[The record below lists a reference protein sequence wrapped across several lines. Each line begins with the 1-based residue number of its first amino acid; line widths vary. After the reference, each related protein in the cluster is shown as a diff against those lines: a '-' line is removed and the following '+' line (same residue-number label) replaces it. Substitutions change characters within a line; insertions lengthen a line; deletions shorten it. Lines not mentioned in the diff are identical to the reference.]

1 MKNYLS
7 QTPPLHG
14 FQTVFFHTKSLIKF
28 KHTFESKS
36 KYLTNLSF
44 TAKPKGVYVKWNDDY
59 YASYNAQPR
68 RTGRAVVMIQVLKPG
83 LDIKMNIPAR
93 QEFCAKNGIQF
104 VNPIIQG
111 QGQNPG
117 FPMQNPGMIPMTQQ
131 PPYSNP
137 GMPGPPNPYPPP
149 PYAPQDVGAGGFYPQ
164 GLPPQGGVQPQP
176 YLLPPQH
183 AQPPQYVLQGNT
195 GLMNTGMGH
204 RHHKRTDSK
213 SSYSSS
219 DDEK

>member
-1 MKNYLS
+1 M
-7 QTPPLHG
+7 
-14 FQTVFFHTKSLIKF
+14 V
-28 KHTFESKS
+28 
-36 KYLTNLSF
+36 
-44 TAKPKGVYVKWNDDY
+44 
-59 YASYNAQPR
+59 
-68 RTGRAVVMIQVLKPG
+68 QVLKPG

-104 VNPIIQG
+104 INPIIQG
-111 QGQNPG
+111 QQNPG

-131 PPYSNP
+131 PPYN
-137 GMPGPPNPYPPP
+137 NPYPPP

-164 GLPPQGGVQPQP
+164 QPLPGQGVQPQP
-176 YLLPPQH
+176 YLLPPQGP
-183 AQPPQYVLQGNT
+183 QPPQYVLQGTT

-213 SSYSSS
+213 SSYSSD

>member
-1 MKNYLS
+1 MI
-7 QTPPLHG
+7 
-14 FQTVFFHTKSLIKF
+14 FIVIAKSLIKF
-28 KHTFESKS
+28 KHTVEFKS
-36 KYLTNLSF
+36 KYLRNLSF
-44 TAKPKGVYVKWNDDY
+44 TAKPKGVYIKWNDDY

-68 RTGRAVVMIQVLKPG
+68 RRGRGVVLVQVLKPG

-93 QEFCAKNGIQF
+93 QEFCAKNGIQYI
-104 VNPIIQG
+104 NPIIQG
-111 QGQNPG
+111 QGQNPGFPVQNPG

-195 GLMNTGMGH
+195 GNTYFF
-204 RHHKRTDSK
+204 KK
-213 SSYSSS
+213 
-219 DDEK
+219 KNN